1 MKILTVC
8 QRGNVRS
15 ATVAT
20 ILKDYGGYLDVIA
33 IGVHTSTPETIAH
46 MAAWSDLILISGQRD
61 LCEAFKDTSKPI
73 IYLGI
78 EIDQWG
84 EHMHPNLV
92 DIALEKLQEHTK
104 LITDIQ
110 SPNFANLPT
119 YIAANRAAHPR

>member
-33 IGVHTSTPETIAH
+33 VGVHTTTPETLSLMTNWAN
-46 MAAWSDLILISGQRD
+46 MILIAGQKE
-61 LCEAFKDTSKPI
+61 LCEAFNGTVKLP

-78 EIDQWG
+78 ETDYWG
-84 EHMHPNLV
+84 THMHPELV
-92 DIALEKLQEHTK
+92 DIAIQALDEHTT
-104 LITDIQ
+104 LLQDIQ
-110 SPNFANLPT
+110 SPNFANLSS
-119 YIAANRAAHPR
+119 YVAANRAAHPC